1 MKYLY
6 LVDEGHGVL
15 LSGEVD
21 PVPCPFLPGD
31 GLTEGM
37 LALLLGALPSHI
49 APVRRNYQF
58 GPCLSLDVF
67 IGSLATGR
75 LVSTAD

>member
-6 LVDEGHGVL
+6 LVHEGHGVL

-31 GLTEGM
+31 
-37 LALLLGALPSHI
+37 ALGNASIAFRSSALPHCS
-49 APVRRNYQF
+49 
-58 GPCLSLDVF
+58 CEEELSVWALF
-67 IGSLATGR
+67 ILGCVYWVTSNREAC
-75 LVSTAD
+75 